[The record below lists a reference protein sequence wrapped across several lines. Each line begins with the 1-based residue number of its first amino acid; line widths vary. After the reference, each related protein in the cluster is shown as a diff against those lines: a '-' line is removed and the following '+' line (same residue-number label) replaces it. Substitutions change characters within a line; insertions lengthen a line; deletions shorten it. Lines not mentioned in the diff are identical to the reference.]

1 MENNT
6 KKIWIGLVLLIFI
19 AIGLAFYLFFYH
31 PSEEPTPI
39 GQPGEKESPLP
50 PSPQAL
56 QEKEKE
62 ISLIPYVGLEKS
74 DARMRKEAKGL
85 SPHPKIAEWLKNE
98 NIIWIITAAVDN
110 IADGLSPRAHLSFLS
125 PQKGFEVTG
134 KSPKLY
140 LDPQG
145 FNRYNLV
152 ADVFSSLDAQAT
164 IRTYKELKL
173 YFQGAYRELGY
184 PNRDFQETLVRAMV
198 ELLHAPIIEGKILL
212 EEEEEGIN
220 YRIVD
225 DYLEDLSDAQ
235 KHLMRMGPKN
245 VRKIQ
250 AKLREMALALEV
262 PENQIPPAQ
271 VYATKKK

>member
-19 AIGLAFYLFFYH
+19 GIGLAFYLFFYH

-56 QEKEKE
+56 QEKEKG
-62 ISLIPYVGLEKS
+62 ISPIPYVGLEKS
-74 DARMRKEAKGL
+74 DERMRKETKGL
-85 SPHPKIAEWLKNE
+85 SPHPKIAEWLKIE
-98 NIIWIITAAVDN
+98 NIIRIITAAVDN

-140 LDPQG
+140 LDPKG

-152 ADVFSSLDAQAT
+152 ADVFSSLDAQAS
-164 IRTYKELKL
+164 IRVYKELKL

-198 ELLHAPIIEGKILL
+198 ELLRTPIVEGKILL
-212 EEEEEGIN
+212 EEAEEGIN
-220 YRIVD
+220 YLMVD

-235 KHLMRMGPKN
+235 KHLIRMGPKN

-250 AKLREMALALEV
+250 AKLREMALALGV

>member
-6 KKIWIGLVLLIFI
+6 KKILIGLVLLIFI
-19 AIGLAFYLFFYH
+19 GIGLAFYLFFYH

-39 GQPGEKESPLP
+39 GPPGEKESPLP

-56 QEKEKE
+56 QEKEKG
-62 ISLIPYVGLEKS
+62 ISPIPYVGLEKS
-74 DARMRKEAKGL
+74 DERMRKGTKDL
-85 SPHPKIAEWLKNE
+85 SPHPKIGEWLKNE
-98 NIIWIITAAVDN
+98 NIIRIITAAVDN
-110 IADGLSPRAHLSFLS
+110 IADGLSPRAHLGFLS

-152 ADVFSSLDAQAT
+152 ADVFSSLDAQAS
-164 IRTYKELKL
+164 IRVYKELKL

-198 ELLHAPIIEGKILL
+198 ELLRAPIIEGKILL

-220 YRIVD
+220 YRMVD

-235 KHLMRMGPKN
+235 KHLIRMGPKN

>member
-56 QEKEKE
+56 QEKEKG
-62 ISLIPYVGLEKS
+62 ISPIPYVGLEKS

>member
-1 MENNT
+1 MENNN

-19 AIGLAFYLFFYH
+19 GIGLAFYLFFYH

-39 GQPGEKESPLP
+39 GQPGEKESPLT

-56 QEKEKE
+56 QEKEKG
-62 ISLIPYVGLEKS
+62 ISPIPYVGLEKS
-74 DARMRKEAKGL
+74 DARIRKETRDL

-98 NIIWIITAAVDN
+98 NIIRVITAAVDN

-152 ADVFSSLDAQAT
+152 ADAFSSLDAQGT
-164 IRTYKELKL
+164 IRTYKELL

-198 ELLHAPIIEGKILL
+198 ELLHAPIVEGKILL

-220 YRIVD
+220 YRMVD

-250 AKLREMALALEV
+250 AKLREMALALGV

>member
-1 MENNT
+1 
-6 KKIWIGLVLLIFI
+6 
-19 AIGLAFYLFFYH
+19 
-31 PSEEPTPI
+31 
-39 GQPGEKESPLP
+39 
-50 PSPQAL
+50 
-56 QEKEKE
+56 
-62 ISLIPYVGLEKS
+62 
-74 DARMRKEAKGL
+74 
-85 SPHPKIAEWLKNE
+85 
-98 NIIWIITAAVDN
+98 N

-152 ADVFSSLDAQAT
+152 ADAFSSLDAQGT

-198 ELLHAPIIEGKILL
+198 ELLHAPIVEGKILL

-220 YRIVD
+220 YRMVD

-250 AKLREMALALEV
+250 AKLREMALALGV